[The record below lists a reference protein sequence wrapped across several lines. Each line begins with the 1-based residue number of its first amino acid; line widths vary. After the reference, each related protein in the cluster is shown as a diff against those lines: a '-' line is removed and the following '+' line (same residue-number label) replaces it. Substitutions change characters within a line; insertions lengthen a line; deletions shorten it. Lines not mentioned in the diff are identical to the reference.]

1 MKNLC
6 EQKTVIIDADYFSY
20 IIVLDSDCYVN
31 FYLIT
36 LVSIFIQQ
44 PKVGLRSVM

>member
-6 EQKTVIIDADYFSY
+6 EQKTVSIGAGYFSY
-20 IIVLDSDCYVN
+20 IIVIDSDCYVN

-36 LVSIFIQQ
+36 LVSLFILQ